1 MLTERIR
8 AKLDYSV
15 DPCNDFY
22 KFVCNSFRG
31 QDEFLHTIELVKWMI
46 SLNLDFYNTTR
57 LAAVNPVEVMVR
69 GSLDLGLYIMLYI
82 AFEKRSFTGNK
93 RDMEIGFS
101 KEQDTWL
108 QQRDAKGFQK
118 NLGDYSLFFLMFG
131 IRRGDDYD
139 LAARMI
145 RYEQRLMEVT
155 RVVRSTAE
163 NPRYMVI
170 TQLGNNTD
178 PYVTS
183 VGALDL
189 VGQTERMVSHIRN
202 TFMKVILNSSWVG
215 SKSFAG
221 AIQKLDDIVVNVG
234 SPGRR
239 LDVAFIENHFRP
251 LGDVPVDRLFPSWIK
266 ALSISAHYVWSDQE
280 TPLYDEEEVTARY
293 FNNFNIVIIPTAL
306 IHQPLMYPDGPI
318 AMNYGGLG
326 MLSLSRRQEA
336 LDDTLDSENLADLV
350 GTSVAYKAFTSLVPE
365 DVGYTLPGLDMSAEQ
380 LFFVM
385 NCAKWCSQYSVPGKR
400 YAPFRSRCIVP
411 LMNMDEFASAFRCA
425 LGTPMNPPGKCFFW

>member
-1 MLTERIR
+1 
-8 AKLDYSV
+8 
-15 DPCNDFY
+15 
-22 KFVCNSFRG
+22 
-31 QDEFLHTIELVKWMI
+31 
-46 SLNLDFYNTTR
+46 
-57 LAAVNPVEVMVR
+57 
-69 GSLDLGLYIMLYI
+69 
-82 AFEKRSFTGNK
+82 
-93 RDMEIGFS
+93 ME
-101 KEQDTWL
+101 
-108 QQRDAKGFQK
+108 AC
-118 NLGDYSLFFLMFG
+118 
-131 IRRGDDYD
+131 
-139 LAARMI
+139 AC
-145 RYEQRLMEVT
+145 
-155 RVVRSTAE
+155 
-163 NPRYMVI
+163 
-170 TQLGNNTD
+170 
-178 PYVTS
+178 

-326 MLSLSRRQEA
+326 MIIAHEMMHSLGVRGIEDEPWATKEFLKNYTERVHCLRKSHKSVLSLSRRQEA